1 MVAVVTLL
9 AAFVVCGLLIATLLW
24 VKNPIYRVQREKVE
38 RLLQWV
44 LMGQATENDWRVF
57 CDYPIAHDELLESIR
72 LACELIE
79 EEHFSGETRAPY
91 LFSRV
96 GLDAINQ
103 QLERLQQAR
112 AKA

>member
-1 MVAVVTLL
+1 VIAVTLL

-24 VKNPIYRVQREKVE
+24 VKTPIYRVQREQVE

-57 CDYPIAHDELLESIR
+57 CDYPISHDELLESIR

-79 EEHFSGETRAPY
+79 EEHSFGELRRSY
-91 LFSRV
+91 LFSRS
-96 GLDAINQ
+96 GLEAINQ
-103 QLERLQQAR
+103 QLERLQQERGNA
-112 AKA
+112 

>member
-1 MVAVVTLL
+1 MLVVITLL
-9 AAFVVCGLLIATLLW
+9 SAFVICGLLVVTLLW
-24 VKNPIYRVQREKVE
+24 VKTPIYRVQREQVE

-57 CDYPIAHDELLESIR
+57 CDYPIAHDALLESIR
-72 LACELIE
+72 VACEVIE
-79 EEHFSGETRAPY
+79 EEHFSGGMRAPY

-96 GLDAINQ
+96 GLDEINQ
-103 QLERLQQAR
+103 QLVRIQQAR